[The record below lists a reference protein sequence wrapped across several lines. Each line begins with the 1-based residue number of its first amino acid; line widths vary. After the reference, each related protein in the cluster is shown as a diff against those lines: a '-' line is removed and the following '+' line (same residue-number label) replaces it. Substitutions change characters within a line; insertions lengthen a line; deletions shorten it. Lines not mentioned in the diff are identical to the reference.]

1 LTHIN
6 AERRACTNRLR
17 TREESSPSYATV
29 WSRVVLQVAAAQR
42 GPSRCSKTQCMLRLK
57 RKRGE
62 VEARSERRCQSRRLG
77 TWSLVRPSL
86 RRPADP
92 RPRRRV
98 RWACGHHP
106 RPCGQRCGQWGPRRG
121 RRAARVRRACRSKA
135 RRGVGAGSAAAEGKG
150 ARQRETTEGREVVYI
165 DLGFG
170 WIRKLL

>member
-1 LTHIN
+1 MTHIN

-29 WSRVVLQVAAAQR
+29 WSRVVLQVAASQR

-62 VEARSERRCQSRRLG
+62 VEARSERRCQSHRLG
-77 TWSLVRPSL
+77 DVVACEAL
-86 RRPADP
+86 PAPD
-92 RPRRRV
+92 

-135 RRGVGAGSAAAEGKG
+135 WRGVGVGSAAAEGKG
-150 ARQRETTEGREVVYI
+150 PGRRETTEGREVV
-165 DLGFG
+165 
-170 WIRKLL
+170 